1 MGQPSSDL
9 HFKLMFLTFK
19 FRDFFRPRMDI
30 LKEVGIQPGF
40 RVLDFG
46 CGSGSYI
53 PHLAALVGPSGEIY
67 ALDRHPMA
75 IQTIQKVASKKGLK
89 NVKPLQS
96 DGSTGLPDSSLDA
109 ALLYDSFHEIDRP
122 GEVLKELHR
131 ILKPG
136 GILSFRDHHLK
147 EEEFLPALT
156 KENLFEFS
164 RKGAKTYTFSKK
176 I

>member
-46 CGSGSYI
+46 CGPGSYI
-53 PHLAALVGPSGEIY
+53 PHLAALVGSSGEIY

-96 DGSTGLPDSSLDA
+96 DGSTGLPDNQFDA
-109 ALLYDSFHEIDRP
+109 VLLYDSFHEIDRP
-122 GEVLKELHR
+122 DEVLKEIHR

-147 EEEFLPALT
+147 EEEFLPALK

-164 RKGAKTYTFSKK
+164 RKGEKTYTFSKK
-176 I
+176 V

>member
-1 MGQPSSDL
+1 MGQQSSDL
-9 HFKLMFLTFK
+9 HFRLMSLTFK
-19 FRDFFRPRMDI
+19 FRDFFRPRMGI

-46 CGSGSYI
+46 CGPGSYI

-67 ALDRHPMA
+67 ALDRHPLA
-75 IQTIQKVASKKGLK
+75 IQNIQKLASKKGLK

-96 DGSTGLPDSSLDA
+96 DGGTVLPDNSLDVV
-109 ALLYDSFHEIDRP
+109 LLYDSFHEIDRP
-122 GEVLKELHR
+122 DEVLKELHR

-147 EEEFLPALT
+147 EEEFLPKL
-156 KENLFEFS
+156 KKGNLFEFS
-164 RKGAKTYTFSKK
+164 RKGEKTYTFSKK
-176 I
+176 V